1 MRPAG
6 SASGG
11 RVPFWHLLDAPAR
24 AELAAVAP
32 RVHYPA
38 GDSLLQQHELSDHLL
53 VVERGC
59 VKVLVESGAGYRA
72 ILAIRGDGDLLG
84 EQAGLDGGSRS
95 ATLHALT
102 DVIALH
108 IPLSR
113 FGPIKR
119 DNPVVAQALQQVL
132 SGRLREADQQ
142 RAATGSGVVRTRL
155 AALLLELAERYGDS
169 APTGEVKISLPLSQ
183 DDLAGLVL
191 SSRRTVNRLLEEWRD
206 AGWLRTGRRVIEL
219 NRPEELAELAR
230 PEGRIPP

>member
-24 AELAAVAP
+24 AELAAVAR

-169 APTGEVKISLPLSQ
+169 TPTGEVKISLPLSQ